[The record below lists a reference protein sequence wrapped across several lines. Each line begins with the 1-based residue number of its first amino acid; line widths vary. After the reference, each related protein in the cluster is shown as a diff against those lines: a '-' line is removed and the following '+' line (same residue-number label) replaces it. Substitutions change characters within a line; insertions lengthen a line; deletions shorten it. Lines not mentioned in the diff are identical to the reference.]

1 MDKPARVVFMSAS
14 DFGIPAFKA
23 LLAHP
28 QYEVAGLV
36 TQPDRPAGR
45 GRKMSA
51 PPIKR
56 VALSADVP
64 VLQPQRLRDP
74 EAIERVKE
82 LKADVIVVAAYG
94 QWIPPEVYDAPP
106 YRTLNIHPSLL
117 PRHRGAAP
125 AMSAILAGDQ
135 ETGVTIILVG
145 EEMDAGDI
153 LEQVR
158 LPIAPED
165 TTGTLMDK
173 LAELGAQTIVDVLP
187 RWLNGE
193 IQPTPQDHTQAT
205 WFRRVRKSQGL
216 IDWTKPAEQIWR
228 EVRAYNPWP
237 SAYTFY
243 RGRRLVIH
251 QAWPLTKWDGDAEP
265 GEIQR
270 LGNRIAVATGEGAL
284 LLDVVQLAGKRPVT
298 AEDFARGQRA
308 LEGTKLG
315 RDTSPAPQ
323 GSGHS
328 L

>member
-1 MDKPARVVFMSAS
+1 MSAS

-74 EAIERVKE
+74 EAVERVKD

-173 LAELGAQTIVDVLP
+173 LAELGAQIIVDVLP